1 MIRIFKS
8 KDAPQKLLKEGTAET
23 KRLIDLFNHDEDYRK
38 SIKKFEF
45 NNKIYGHK
53 KVKNA
58 LIKAQHGKCCFCER
72 KTEVGDV
79 EHYRGKGGY
88 QQSSADI
95 IIKPGY
101 YWLAYDWS
109 NLFFCCE
116 TCNRSFKRNYFPLA
130 NPDKRANGES
140 RDISKEKPLIINP
153 QEENPENYIE
163 YIGFAAKAIGG
174 NLKGKETILRTGL
187 NRPFLDENRRDS
199 YTLIKQIYLMSQ
211 NNNLSKTKRLGLEKI
226 VKEFALPD
234 KEYSLMI
241 KCAIKH
247 QFRY

>member
-1 MIRIFKS
+1 MIRIFKP
-8 KDAPQKLLKEGTAET
+8 KDIPKKLLKEGKEET
-23 KRLIDLFNHDEDYRK
+23 KRLIDLFDHNEDYQK
-38 SIKKFEF
+38 GVQKFEF
-45 NNKIYGHK
+45 NNKIYGDK

-72 KTEVGDV
+72 KTEIGDV

-88 QQSSADI
+88 QQSPTDVV
-95 IIKPGY
+95 IKPGY

-116 TCNRSFKRNYFPLA
+116 TCNRSYKRNYFPLE
-130 NPDKRANGES
+130 NSDNRADFQL

-153 QEENPENYIE
+153 QEDDPENYIE
-163 YIGFAAKAIGG
+163 YIGFSARAIGG
-174 NLKGKETILRTGL
+174 NIKGKETILRTGL
-187 NRPFLDENRRDS
+187 NRPFLDERRRDHYIILKALYKES
-199 YTLIKQIYLMSQ
+199 VNPTRSNSEKEKLQKLIEEYSQ
-211 NNNLSKTKRLGLEKI
+211 
-226 VKEFALPD
+226 AD

-247 QFRY
+247 QFKY

>member
-1 MIRIFKS
+1 MIRIFKP
-8 KDAPQKLLKEGTAET
+8 KDAPQKLLKEGAAET
-23 KRLIDLFNHDEDYRK
+23 KRLIDLFDHDEDYRK
-38 SIKKFEF
+38 GIKKFEF
-45 NNKIYGHK
+45 DNRIYGHK

-72 KTEVGDV
+72 KTEIGDV

-88 QQSSADI
+88 QQSSTDT

-116 TCNRSFKRNYFPLA
+116 TCNRSNKRNYFPLE
-130 NPDKRANGES
+130 NPDKRANGDS
-140 RDISKEKPLIINP
+140 RNIEEEKPLIINP
-153 QEENPENYIE
+153 QKENPENYIE
-163 YIGFAAKAIGG
+163 YLGFSVRAIKG
-174 NLKGKETILRTGL
+174 NLKGKKTIEIIGL
-187 NRPFLDENRRDS
+187 DRPFLNDNRRES
-199 YTLIKQIYLMSQ
+199 YLPIKQIYLMSQ
-211 NNNLSKTKRLGLEKI
+211 DKSIPKRKRLELEKI
-226 VKEFALPD
+226 VKDWALPD

>member
-1 MIRIFKS
+1 MIRIFKP
-8 KDAPQKLLKEGTAET
+8 KDIPKKLLKEGKEET
-23 KRLIDLFNHDEDYRK
+23 KRLIDLFDHDEDYQK
-38 SIKKFEF
+38 GIKKFEF
-45 NNKIYGHK
+45 NSKIYGHK

-58 LIKAQHGKCCFCER
+58 LINAQHGKCCFCER

-88 QQSSADI
+88 QQSSTDI
-95 IIKPGY
+95 VIKPGY

-116 TCNRSFKRNYFPLA
+116 TCNRSYKRNYFPLA
-130 NPDKRANGES
+130 NPDKRADGFLRNIE
-140 RDISKEKPLIINP
+140 EENPLIINP
-153 QEENPENYIE
+153 QEEDPENYIE
-163 YIGFAAKAIGG
+163 YLGFSARAIEG
-174 NLKGKETILRTGL
+174 NSKGKETIERTGL

-199 YTLIKQIYLMSQ
+199 YEIIKELYLLSQ
-211 NNNLSKTKRLGLEKI
+211 DKSIPESKRFELEKI
-226 VKEFALPD
+226 VRQCALPD

-247 QFRY
+247 EFKY